1 MLRWRVG
8 AGSGIW
14 DVNINISCNIF
25 AGLHAVGAGG
35 GVWSNVHVWG
45 ADHSWQTNDPMPEDR
60 AVYGVLAESAGPLT
74 TYALISEHH
83 RAAMLRITGAAR
95 DYDLV
100 VTQTEQ
106 YQYKLPGPGAN
117 ETVHILLD
125 GGAANITVYGALR

>member
-1 MLRWRVG
+1 
-8 AGSGIW
+8 
-14 DVNINISCNIF
+14 
-25 AGLHAVGAGG
+25 
-35 GVWSNVHVWG
+35 
-45 ADHSWQTNDPMPEDR
+45 
-60 AVYGVLAESAGPLT
+60 
-74 TYALISEHH
+74 
-83 RAAMLRITGAAR
+83 MLRITGAAR